1 MTAPTHAPD
10 VLNVYAAEPLATGG
24 LYVSPLG
31 TPKPSSITTA
41 LDDPWI
47 GLGHV
52 GEDGVTETQDRT
64 IDKKKNWGGAT
75 VKILQTDYV
84 HTFKFVLLES
94 LNAEVLKVVYGEN
107 NVTITAAT
115 SGHGNQIEVT
125 KNPRKLPKLTWC
137 VDSTDSELDAF
148 YRNYVPI
155 GQVMTVGDVKIVH
168 TDTIE
173 YSLEMEAFPDASGQH
188 VYLLTDDGQSTGP

>member
-1 MTAPTHAPD
+1 MTAPAPN
-10 VLNVYAAEPLATGG
+10 VLNVYAAEPLATGC
-24 LYVSPLG
+24 LYVAPLG
-31 TPKPSSITTA
+31 TPKPALVTTA
-41 LDDPWI
+41 LATPWI

-52 GEDGVTETQDRT
+52 GEDGVTETQDRS

-94 LNAEVLKVVYGEN
+94 LNAEVLKVVYGPN
-107 NVTITAAT
+107 NVTVTAAT
-115 SGHGNQIEVT
+115 STKGTQISVT
-125 KNPRKLPKLTWC
+125 KNPKKLPKLTWC
-137 VDSTDSELDAF
+137 VDSTDSELAAF

-155 GQVMTVGDVKIVH
+155 GQIMTVGDVKIVH

-173 YSLEMEAFPDASGQH
+173 YSLEMEAFPDASGNH
-188 VYLLTDDGQSTGP
+188 VYLLTDDGVKTA